1 VFLVSGGEDGSLR
14 IYETDSGAPAS
25 VLQAH
30 LSSVKTLLRSKS
42 LLLSAGG
49 RAQLILWKLQFSNG
63 NCKSLKSTQIS
74 ASDSQSLGILKQLH
88 NHMLLDGDKP
98 VKVPWRE
105 SYLNPRPDPET
116 RYMALCVLSHVGT
129 DLIFLAACSDSLLRY
144 TTINIFLMFF

>member
-1 VFLVSGGEDGSLR
+1 MKFIVEKIFVTFLCQVGLHLRLVNCLVKLDDVFLVSGGEDGSLR

-63 NCKSLKSTQIS
+63 NCK
-74 ASDSQSLGILKQLH
+74 
-88 NHMLLDGDKP
+88 
-98 VKVPWRE
+98 
-105 SYLNPRPDPET
+105 
-116 RYMALCVLSHVGT
+116 
-129 DLIFLAACSDSLLRY
+129 
-144 TTINIFLMFF
+144 